1 MTKGFPFGNRGIKE
15 QSGLIKKVCCSLA
28 AFLLPKFALNFPAS
42 LVECSMTI
50 SWFGQS
56 CFRLEGKDV
65 SLLFDPFSKEIGLK
79 PPKIKDQ
86 IALVTHEHYDHNN
99 LEGTEK
105 ETMIIRNS
113 GEYESK
119 GIFVQGIASFHDK
132 MQGSERGL
140 NTIYVIKWE
149 EMTICHLGDLGQEK
163 LDDHQVDL
171 IGTVDILLIPVGG
184 KYTLNYKEAV
194 GVVGQ
199 IEPKIIIPMHYKV
212 PGLNIDIE
220 SSDKFIKEMGLT
232 PETTDKFKISKKNLP
247 QEEMKLVVLTI

>member
-1 MTKGFPFGNRGIKE
+1 
-15 QSGLIKKVCCSLA
+15 
-28 AFLLPKFALNFPAS
+28 
-42 LVECSMTI
+42 MTI

-65 SLLFDPFSKEIGLK
+65 SLLIDPFSKEIGLR

-86 IALVTHEHYDHNN
+86 IVLITHEHYDHNN
-99 LEGTEK
+99 LEGAEK
-105 ETMIIRNS
+105 ETMIIRNP

-119 GIFVQGIASFHDK
+119 GVFVQGISSFHDK
-132 MQGSERGL
+132 AQGAERGT
-140 NTIYVIKWE
+140 NTIYLIKME

-163 LDDHQVDL
+163 LEDQQVDL
-171 IGTVDILLIPVGG
+171 IGEVDILIIPVGG
-184 KYTLNYKEAV
+184 KYTLDYKEAV

-220 SSDKFIKEMGLT
+220 PADKFVKEMGLT
-232 PETTDKFKISKKNLP
+232 PEKIDKFKINKKSFP
-247 QEEMKLVVLTI
+247 QEETKLVVLTL